1 MAKKSSSWSQECRD
15 FCIPVTQIQLTAGQS
30 SLLADA
36 TEPVKVL
43 EGSADSLSQL
53 LLHPAQGAE
62 HRAVTDSH
70 HSFAQ

>member
-36 TEPVKVL
+36 TEPVQVL

-53 LLHPAQGAE
+53 LLHPAQGQSTE
-62 HRAVTDSH
+62 
-70 HSFAQ
+70 Q